1 MSDSDYRYGYAR
13 GPFYRKFMVGD
24 IGVEVNR
31 DGNGG
36 LNLHMW
42 KCPSEPPWNPTS
54 PVNIHFDSE
63 DMFMEFCTKLLGV
76 DHNSFEEFWLR
87 WG

>member
-1 MSDSDYRYGYAR
+1 
-13 GPFYRKFMVGD
+13 MVGD
-24 IGVEVNR
+24 IGVEVNG

-63 DMFMEFCTKLLGV
+63 DMFMEFCIKLLKE
-76 DHNSFEEFWLR
+76 NSGLYSVQNPKEP
-87 WG
+87 